1 MAETPVLKMPG
12 GLPLPRV
19 DLERTRRA
27 ESKAAPSEGGQEG

>member
-19 DLERTRRA
+19 DLVRTRGA
-27 ESKAAPSEGGQEG
+27 ESKPALSEGGQEG